1 MEKRIE
7 PQLTAEYQKDAHGE
21 AFLKRLNNILGPC
34 QEEEYHDVGELY
46 PTLHIVGAPRS
57 GTTLLM
63 QLLAAHT
70 NIGYINNLIA
80 AFWRAPTYGI
90 QLSKKLL
97 PAGMAST
104 YSSNFG
110 RTQGV
115 SEPHEFG
122 YFWSSL
128 LFYKN
133 MKEHDSVSKLQI
145 DWNRVRMI
153 LNNMTYAFSGPIV
166 FKSFLLGWHM
176 ESMQIK
182 MPKTCWVRIRRDPVQ
197 NALSILDLRQKML
210 GTQEE
215 WASLKPKEYEWLKN
229 EPYWRQVAGQVYFLE
244 KAHTV
249 QLLSLPQDTILDVTY
264 EELCNNPQRI
274 MEKIRLLLR
283 THRGDIDMLSQ
294 PPVNFTQDI
303 YSVRSHPDGTK
314 VQKAIMNFYQAY
326 NNG

>member
-7 PQLTAEYQKDAHGE
+7 PQVTSEYRKDSQDE
-21 AFLKRLNNILGPC
+21 AFLERLNNILEPY
-34 QEEEYHDVGELY
+34 QEEEYKDTGERY
-46 PTLHIVGAPRS
+46 PTLHVVGAPRS

-90 QLSKKLL
+90 QLSKKLI
-97 PAGMAST
+97 PSGMTSS

-110 RTQGV
+110 RTHGV

-128 LFYKN
+128 LSYKN
-133 MKEHDSVSKLQI
+133 MREPDAESKWSI

-153 LNNMTYAFSGPIV
+153 LNNMVYAFSGPIV

-176 ESMQIK
+176 ERMQK
-182 MPKTCWVRIRRDPVQ
+182 TMPETCWVRIKRDPVQ

-210 GTQEE
+210 GTQEG
-215 WASLKPKEYEWLKN
+215 WASLKPKEYKWLKN

-244 KAHTV
+244 KSHTE
-249 QLLSLPQDTILDVTY
+249 QLLNLPQDKILDITY
-264 EELCNNPQRI
+264 EELCNDPHRI
-274 MEKIRLLLR
+274 MEKVCLLLR
-283 THRGDIDMLSQ
+283 KNRGGIEMLSQ

-303 YSVRSHPDGTK
+303 YSVKSHPAGTN
-314 VQKAIMNFYQAY
+314 VEEAIVSFYKED
-326 NNG
+326 NNA